1 MFTVAIRALAESS
14 EELQQM
20 IRKLNQQAEEVEDIV
35 SSIRRMSA
43 YDDVIRTLRRQLED
57 LNTERHSMME
67 MMASLNQIQMMY
79 HQGERNITDYGDQVR
94 KVNYYQS
101 MDVVSLVNI
110 RDSIQEYQIR

>member
-1 MFTVAIRALAESS
+1 
-14 EELQQM
+14 
-20 IRKLNQQAEEVEDIV
+20 
-35 SSIRRMSA
+35 
-43 YDDVIRTLRRQLED
+43 
-57 LNTERHSMME
+57 MME

-101 MDVVSLVNI
+101 MDVVSLGNI

>member
-1 MFTVAIRALAESS
+1 MVDFCYQKGEDDVYGSHTSIGRILRGTAADDSEAER
-14 EELQQM
+14 LW
-20 IRKLNQQAEEVEDIV
+20 
-35 SSIRRMSA
+35 RMSA

-101 MDVVSLVNI
+101 MDVVSLGNI